1 MRIFRAIIAGILG
14 GAALFFLPFFILRLF
29 LFILFISLAIRLIV
43 GVGFGR
49 RGGYW
54 RGRGFNPMF
63 ADKIRSMSEE
73 EYNGFKQKFSYGCGR
88 RDGFDDRRTT
98 EATTEKQSS

>member
-29 LFILFISLAIRLIV
+29 LFILFISLAIRLII
-43 GVGFGR
+43 GIGFR
-49 RGGYW
+49 RGSHW
-54 RGRGFNPMF
+54 RERGFNPMF

-88 RDGFDDRRTT
+88 RDWFDDRRTP